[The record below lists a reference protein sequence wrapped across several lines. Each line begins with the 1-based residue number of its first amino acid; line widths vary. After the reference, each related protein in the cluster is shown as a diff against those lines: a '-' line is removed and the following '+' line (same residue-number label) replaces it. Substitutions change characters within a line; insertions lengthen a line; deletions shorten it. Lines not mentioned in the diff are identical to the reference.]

1 MAAKTKERLTSSH
14 MIRSFSVYDFDGKVD
29 DVIQML
35 ANSRDSCIEQGYFNA
50 RISVDSYYES
60 VDMYLYADRYET
72 DAEYE
77 KRLEAIAKEKQRI
90 KVQRKKAA
98 EDERKLYEK
107 LKAKYEKVSN

>member
-1 MAAKTKERLTSSH
+1 MVAKTKDRLVSSH

-35 ANSRDSCIEQGYFNA
+35 ANSRDKCVEDGYFDA

-60 VDMYLYADRYET
+60 VDMYLYADRLET

-77 KRLEAIAKEKQRI
+77 KRLQALDKEKKRI

-98 EDERKLYEK
+98 EDERALYEK
-107 LKAKYEKVSN
+107 LKAKYEKV